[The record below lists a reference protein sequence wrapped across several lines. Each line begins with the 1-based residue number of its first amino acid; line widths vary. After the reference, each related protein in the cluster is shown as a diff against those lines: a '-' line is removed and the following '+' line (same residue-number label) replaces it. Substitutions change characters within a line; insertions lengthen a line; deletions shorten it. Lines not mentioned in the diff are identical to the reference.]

1 MDRKAW
7 WATLDTNEVT
17 YHSMHSCNSDLRT
30 TLITDPSKITVV
42 LLITGCQWAYCTSLL
57 HPFLT
62 GSSAHGILQARIF
75 ECVTIPFSR
84 GSSQP
89 RDRIQVSHMQAASL
103 SPEPQE
109 KPFLNLHSEVNFF
122 LYPKYRKVLWG
133 QTFHKEFPHTI
144 IGTVVTEFLRLLCH
158 KT

>member
-1 MDRKAW
+1 
-7 WATLDTNEVT
+7 
-17 YHSMHSCNSDLRT
+17 MHSCNSDPRA

-42 LLITGCQWAYCTSLL
+42 LLITGCQWAHCTSLF

-62 GSSAHGILQARIF
+62 DSSAHGILQARLL

-89 RDRIQVSHMQAASL
+89 RDRIQVSHRQAAFL
-103 SPEPQE
+103 SPEPRG
-109 KPFLNLHSEVNFF
+109 KPFLNLHSEVNFS
-122 LYPKYRKVLWG
+122 LYLKYRKVLRD

-144 IGTVVTEFLRLLCH
+144 IGTMVTEFLRLLCH